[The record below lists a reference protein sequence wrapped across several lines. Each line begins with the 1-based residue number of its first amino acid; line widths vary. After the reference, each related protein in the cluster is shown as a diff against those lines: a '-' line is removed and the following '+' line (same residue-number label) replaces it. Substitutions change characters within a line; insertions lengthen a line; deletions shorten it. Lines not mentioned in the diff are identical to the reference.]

1 MNGSVVVLV
10 PGLILVGAGMGLGIT
25 PLATLIMAGMRPE
38 HAGATA
44 GILATMQNVGN
55 ALGTAVLGVV
65 FFGAVPGGFGVAFEL
80 SAGVLAATL
89 IAVAGL
95 TRLLPAPVAS

>member
-1 MNGSVVVLV
+1 M
-10 PGLILVGAGMGLGIT
+10 T
-25 PLATLIMAGMRPE
+25 GMRPE

-55 ALGTAVLGVV
+55 AVGTAVLSVV
-65 FFGAVPGGFGVAFEL
+65 FFGAVPSGFGTAFEL

>member
-1 MNGSVVVLV
+1 M
-10 PGLILVGAGMGLGIT
+10 
-25 PLATLIMAGMRPE
+25 
-38 HAGATA
+38 
-44 GILATMQNVGN
+44 
-55 ALGTAVLGVV
+55 V
-65 FFGAVPGGFGVAFEL
+65 FFGAVPSGFGTAFEL